1 MARINLLPWRA
12 ERRKQRER
20 EFFGML
26 GFAALGGVLLAVA
39 IWFYYDRQ
47 ITGQQERN
55 GFLTAEIEK
64 VKAQNKEIEELDRK
78 KERLLA
84 RKRVIEELQANR
96 SQMVHLF
103 DSLVRTIP
111 DGVVLTSL
119 KQEGEVLTLEGRSQ
133 SNARVSAY
141 MRNLEGS
148 GWMTNPDLSI
158 IEAKAE
164 DKKAGS
170 GATSKALPY
179 VFNLK
184 VKLANPNASDKAAE
198 GGADPASANAQGQ
211 GAAPAAPATAAPAGT
226 TATPAAQPADS
237 AAPAPAP
244 AAKPQA
250 GAAS

>member
-84 RKRVIEELQANR
+84 R
-96 SQMVHLF
+96 
-103 DSLVRTIP
+103 
-111 DGVVLTSL
+111 
-119 KQEGEVLTLEGRSQ
+119 
-133 SNARVSAY
+133 
-141 MRNLEGS
+141 
-148 GWMTNPDLSI
+148 
-158 IEAKAE
+158 
-164 DKKAGS
+164 
-170 GATSKALPY
+170 
-179 VFNLK
+179 
-184 VKLANPNASDKAAE
+184 
-198 GGADPASANAQGQ
+198 
-211 GAAPAAPATAAPAGT
+211 
-226 TATPAAQPADS
+226 
-237 AAPAPAP
+237 
-244 AAKPQA
+244 
-250 GAAS
+250 